1 MPIATIGIPVYQ
13 GENYLDETLQA
24 ARAQDYGALE
34 IVVADNASTDAT
46 PEIIASHVAVDDRV
60 RVITNLENLGAAEN
74 YNIAFRESRGKYFAW
89 NAHDDYTSPDFI
101 SEGVKVLENDP
112 TAVIAFGRLVI
123 VDAIGQRREDKEL
136 PVPEGLRSPSPA
148 VRFRATARG
157 APEIVVFGLIRSSTL
172 KTTDLHGAFT
182 GSDRNLVAELML
194 HGTAVQAGDSEF
206 YLRHHDQRS
215 VRLIAQAESRFSHP
229 REAWFAPQRAGK
241 IVFPGWRR
249 LGGYIEAVRRS
260 KHLSP
265 AERMACYW
273 AIVQLLV
280 DDRMKLSKYLVK
292 DIITA
297 LLQVAGPRS
306 ESPAI
311 DDA

>member
-60 RVITNLENLGAAEN
+60 RVITNPENLGAAEN

-123 VDAIGQRREDKEL
+123 VDAIGQRRKDKEL

-215 VRLIAQAESRFSHP
+215 VRLIQQAESRCWLDCMATWVGS
-229 REAWFAPQRAGK
+229 
-241 IVFPGWRR
+241 RR
-249 LGGYIEAVRRS
+249 QELVAMQMTSLSSRD
-260 KHLSP
+260 KHLIQQRTVLGQKP
-265 AERMACYW
+265 RHLCCRERSMN
-273 AIVQLLV
+273 L
-280 DDRMKLSKYLVK
+280 
-292 DIITA
+292 
-297 LLQVAGPRS
+297 
-306 ESPAI
+306 ESV
-311 DDA
+311 